1 MLSYLALLRWKP
13 VVALMSLEMQ
23 HLMSSEVEAKL
34 VMIVM
39 FVPSR
44 FVSSK
49 FVTSSQGEEL
59 ASKLVC
65 LSCR

>member
-34 VMIVM
+34 VMAVM
-39 FVPSR
+39 FVPS
-44 FVSSK
+44 K
-49 FVTSSQGEEL
+49 FVMSSQGGEL
-59 ASKLVC
+59 ASKLVY